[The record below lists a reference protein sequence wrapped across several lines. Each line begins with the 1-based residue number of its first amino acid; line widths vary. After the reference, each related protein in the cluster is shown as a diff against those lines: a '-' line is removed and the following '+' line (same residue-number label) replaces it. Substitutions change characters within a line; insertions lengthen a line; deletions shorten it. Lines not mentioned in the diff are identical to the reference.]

1 MKQFEEYERKVHYH
15 HDNSG
20 ETFGIG
26 NRPFANTLCKMNS
39 EVPETHITND
49 PSKVTCKICR
59 KDRRFKVAVNASF
72 GNVNRDYGK
81 MGYPEDMV
89 KGGVLPHLQ
98 MFGRALRPGWL
109 NGRRTRYRR
118 TWFGKLVL
126 QVEDMVPVN
135 YDDSDPYETRSL
147 DDVPHTGRWRDATL
161 ADLAVGVV

>member
-59 KDRRFKVAVNASF
+59 KDHRFTELTRKRNINEA
-72 GNVNRDYGK
+72 YGK
-81 MGYPEDMV
+81 MASAYPLHIQMV
-89 KGGVLPHLQ
+89 
-98 MFGRALRPGWL
+98 GRATRPYMV
-109 NGRRTRYRR
+109 NGMPARYRR
-118 TWFGKLVL
+118 TWRGKLVL
-126 QVEDMVPVN
+126 QVEEQVPVN
-135 YDDSDPYETRSL
+135 YDDRDPYETRAIE
-147 DDVPHTGRWRDATL
+147 DVPHTGRWRDAQL
-161 ADLAVGVV
+161 EDLGGGVV